1 MKRLLIFFV
10 ITLTLCAPRAAAH
23 CDWVGGPVVASART
37 ALANA
42 DVAPVLKWIPAEREQ
57 EVRVALTRALAA
69 RAAGD
74 DARAVADQWFF
85 ETVVR
90 VHRASEGEPFTGLQ
104 GEDYRP
110 EPGIA
115 LADHALESNSLA
127 ELEGALTAALRTELR
142 KRFSATLEAKKH
154 AEHDAAAG
162 RHFVRLYADFVH
174 YVDEVHRRVLAS
186 APAHAH

>member
-1 MKRLLIFFV
+1 MKRILILFV
-10 ITLTLCAPRAAAH
+10 VAFTLCAPQAAAH
-23 CDWVGGPVVASART
+23 CDWIGGPVVASART
-37 ALANA
+37 ALENA
-42 DVAPVLKWIPAEREQ
+42 DVTPVLKWIPAEREQ
-57 EVRVALTRALAA
+57 EIRDAFARAVSA
-69 RAAGD
+69 RAAGGE
-74 DARAVADQWFF
+74 ARGIADQWFF

-127 ELEGALTAALRTELR
+127 ELEGALTTALRTELR